1 MSTKNCKQTL
11 IQTLKNEGSIKES
24 QKYFRKFL
32 REKDGNDDE
41 KEEEMGTFE
50 LRLQFILDLENSAD
64 HEILVEE
71 YFSGPQ
77 GIPLKKNTLRKEL
90 KGKLDEKVLDNK
102 LKEAAEDVKE
112 ELAKQHDAWIIKLYQ
127 IGVLEDRSGE

>member
-32 REKDGNDDE
+32 REKDGNEDE

-77 GIPLKKNTLRKEL
+77 GIPLKNNTLRKEL
-90 KGKLDEKVLDNK
+90 KGKMDEKDLDKK

-112 ELAKQHDAWIIKLYQ
+112 
-127 IGVLEDRSGE
+127 V